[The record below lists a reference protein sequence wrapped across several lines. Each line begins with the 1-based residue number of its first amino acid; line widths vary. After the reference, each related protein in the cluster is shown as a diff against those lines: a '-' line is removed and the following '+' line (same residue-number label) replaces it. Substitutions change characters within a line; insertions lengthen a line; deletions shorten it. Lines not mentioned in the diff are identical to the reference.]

1 MNCEAKFNIVLFKS
15 IRKLK
20 LWIKKRKSSGAFK
33 RKQRQERKNNTQK
46 LPKIEKS
53 FSQPSL
59 SNSEQN
65 ISINSDSN
73 NVVTGVLVKKPTEKK
88 I

>member
-1 MNCEAKFNIVLFKS
+1 MH
-15 IRKLK
+15 
-20 LWIKKRKSSGAFK
+20 K
-33 RKQRQERKNNTQK
+33 RKQRQERKNNKQK